1 MTSAGGEQGRG
12 GGGGGTYCLRRRAW
26 GALRRR
32 GGTCSRAGL
41 RRWCSSRGRCRG
53 GRQTWRGTRRSGR
66 GRGRRAQRCG
76 RGGGTW
82 RVRCGEMCIT
92 DKRRFSLFPIVP
104 PDNPGLLFITAV
116 TYCRLQSRR
125 VDFTLTPAVVYHH
138 TPGCPPHASAQC

>member
-1 MTSAGGEQGRG
+1 MTSAGGERG
-12 GGGGGTYCLRRRAW
+12 GGGGEGGGTYCLRRRAW

-53 GRQTWRGTRRSGR
+53 GRQTWRGTQRSGR

-82 RVRCGEMCIT
+82 RVRWGRCASPT
-92 DKRRFSLFPIVP
+92 NVASRSSLLSPRII
-104 PDNPGLLFITAV
+104 PGYYLLP
-116 TYCRLQSRR
+116 RLLIAGCSRVAWISR
-125 VDFTLTPAVVYHH
+125 
-138 TPGCPPHASAQC
+138 